1 MISWRLVQS
10 ENAENPI
17 LVTLSG
23 IVIFVSLVQPMKAS
37 LSIVVTVSGIVY
49 SVTSL
54 PAGKH
59 ISLFLSL
66 SNHTPSSEEKLVL
79 SEDTLMLLR
88 FEQ

>member
-23 IVIFVSLVQPMKAS
+23 IVIFVRLAQPMKAY

-59 ISLFLSL
+59 ISLFYPYQTILHLPKRSL
-66 SNHTPSSEEKLVL
+66 CCQKIH
-79 SEDTLMLLR
+79 
-88 FEQ
+88 